1 MLFDDENIITQTILL
16 TLEGKLVSS
25 CNSIFDT
32 QPLVPYP
39 ASEGIPLLH
48 SVLQT
53 LQQQP
58 NIKIHLP
65 RIEANYPDLP
75 GFYDFTFE
83 VVTIKNQA
91 IIRWIIY
98 DFTNVYEA
106 LQRKQQQS
114 HENDIKSNKD

>member
-1 MLFDDENIITQTILL
+1 MLFDNDNISTQTILL
-16 TLEGKLVSS
+16 TLQGKLLSS

-39 ASEGIPLLH
+39 ALQGIPLLH

-53 LQQQP
+53 LQYQS
-58 NIKIHLP
+58 NKKIHLP

-83 VVTIKNQA
+83 IVTIKNTS

-98 DFTNVYEA
+98 DFTKVYEA

-114 HENDIKSNKD
+114 HENDIRKHGY